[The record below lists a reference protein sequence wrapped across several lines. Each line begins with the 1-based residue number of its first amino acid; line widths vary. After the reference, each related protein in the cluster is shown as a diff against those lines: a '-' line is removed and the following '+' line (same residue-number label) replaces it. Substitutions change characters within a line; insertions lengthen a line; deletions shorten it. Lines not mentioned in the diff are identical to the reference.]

1 MSAREPDARAQ
12 EVGERLVEP
21 RGQRRLAFLVAFS
34 ILHVKG
40 QIAFFVSVLVVL
52 LVCPAEALGQEPQS
66 PEVYLLLP
74 AILRG
79 EVLGHHLPSAPYFGV
94 AACP

>member
-1 MSAREPDARAQ
+1 MEPQ
-12 EVGERLVEP
+12 GQP
-21 RGQRRLAFLVAFS
+21 RPASLVAFS

-40 QIAFFVSVLVVL
+40 QIAFFVLVLVLVVL

-66 PEVYLLLP
+66 PEVCLLLP

-79 EVLGHHLPSAPYFGV
+79 EALGHHLPSAPYFGV